1 MMLNSVLFMKEQCGE
16 KPVYLKGAKLV
27 RRFNRTTIHCIL
39 AIILTSVSLAQAQ
52 EDVITF
58 DDFLQT
64 GQQWVQE
71 NIDPNIVRSL
81 NDPNQ
86 QNMLQLLNN
95 LQQQLQGED
104 VVDLASL
111 KDAATTVLPLLK
123 MYDETRPYA
132 AWLETR
138 LDYFELADQFKHTFT
153 PPRVEPNQPP
163 RPIPNPQPE
172 VERKAWQKQIEK
184 RPLLRGS
191 ESYVNRL
198 KPIFA
203 TQGVPKELVWLAE
216 VESSFDPLVRSP
228 AGTAGLFQLMP
239 RTAKSYGLSLRPVDE
254 RLQPEKNAAAAAR
267 YLKYLHGEFKDW
279 PLTLAAYN
287 AGEGRVQNLLSQY
300 KTQSFDK
307 IATHLPAETQMYVP
321 KINATLLR
329 REGVTLAQLP

>member
-1 MMLNSVLFMKEQCGE
+1 MH
-16 KPVYLKGAKLV
+16 LKGAKLV
-27 RRFNRTTIHCIL
+27 RQFNRTTIHCIL
-39 AIILTSVSLAQAQ
+39 AIVLTSASLAQAQ

-64 GQQWVQE
+64 GEQWVQE
-71 NIDPNIVRSL
+71 NIDPNVLRSL
-81 NDPNQ
+81 DDPNQ
-86 QNMLQLLNN
+86 QKVLQLLNN
-95 LQQQLQGED
+95 LQQQLQGEY

-111 KDAATTVLPLLK
+111 KEAATAVLPLLET
-123 MYDETRPYA
+123 YDETRPYA
-132 AWLETR
+132 AWLKTR
-138 LDYFELADQFKHTFT
+138 LDYFELADQFKRTFT
-153 PPRVEPNQPP
+153 PPKVEPNQPP
-163 RPIPNPQPE
+163 KPIPNPEPE

-191 ESYVNRL
+191 EPYVDRL

-203 TQGVPKELVWLAE
+203 TQDVPKELVWLAE

-228 AGTAGLFQLMP
+228 AGAVGLFQLMP
-239 RTAKSYGLSLRPVDE
+239 RTAKSYGLSLWPVDE

-279 PLTLAAYN
+279 PLALAAYN
-287 AGEGRVQNLLSQY
+287 AGEGRVRNLLSLY

>member
-1 MMLNSVLFMKEQCGE
+1 MSVSISLSKIWRQ
-16 KPVYLKGAKLV
+16 
-27 RRFNRTTIHCIL
+27 FNRTTIYCIL
-39 AIILTSVSLAQAQ
+39 AIVLTGASLAHAQ
-52 EDVITF
+52 EDVVTF

-71 NIDPNIVRSL
+71 NIDPNVLRSL

-86 QNMLQLLNN
+86 QNVLQLLNN
-95 LQQQLQGED
+95 LQQQLQGEY

-111 KDAATTVLPLLK
+111 KEAAAAVLPLLK
-123 MYDETRPYA
+123 TYDETRPYA

-138 LDYFELADQFKHTFT
+138 LDYFELADQFKRTFT
-153 PPRVEPNQPP
+153 PPKVEPNQPP

-184 RPLLRGS
+184 RPLLK
-191 ESYVNRL
+191 ESGPYVDSL

-203 TQGVPKELVWLAE
+203 AQGVPKELVWLAE

-228 AGTAGLFQLMP
+228 AGAAGLFQLMP
-239 RTAKSYGLSLRPVDE
+239 RTAKSYGLSLWPVDE
-254 RLQPEKNAAAAAR
+254 RLQPEKNAAAAAG

-279 PLTLAAYN
+279 PLALAAYN
-287 AGEGRVQNLLSQY
+287 AGEGRVRNLLSQY